1 MTHLR
6 KPHATLELTPDEL
19 RKLGYAVIDEMVNH
33 YYGMMDEAVTHTA
46 DRATLESL
54 LREPIPQRP
63 TPPEQVLEQAI
74 NDVFGHVM
82 YTEHPRFFAFV
93 PSPSNAVSAIA
104 DMLAAG
110 YNAFA
115 GTWLEASG
123 AAMVEVQTL
132 EWLLEL
138 VGLPT
143 DTGGGIFTS
152 GGSLANLTALH
163 AARHAHCAD
172 DDTRGVIYYSD
183 QTHSSVDRATR
194 IMGLRPGQVR
204 RLPSDG
210 DFRLR
215 VDDLRRAIAADRAN
229 GLTPFCVVANAGTT
243 NTGTVDP
250 LIELA
255 DLCAEETIWLHV
267 DAAYGGA
274 SVLSEQ
280 HKSLLAGIERADSV
294 TVDPHK
300 WLFQPYELGCLL
312 VRDRRKLRQAFLLVP
327 EYLKDTD
334 KGEENVNFYDYG
346 VQLTRGF
353 RALKLWMSLKVFGL
367 DAFRQAVD
375 WGFEQAEIAAQF
387 LAQNPRW
394 QVVAGPQMGVI
405 NFRYVPE
412 REMSPE
418 AVDALQQAIVNEIVA
433 SGWAMIATTILKGKK
448 VIRLVLIN
456 PRTTTDD
463 IRETIDRLAAS
474 GERLSR

>member
-6 KPHATLELTPDEL
+6 KPHAVLELTPEEL

-33 YYGMMDEAVTHTA
+33 YYGMVDEPVTHTA
-46 DRATLESL
+46 DRATLEKL

-63 TPPEQVLEQAI
+63 TPPDEVLAQAV
-74 NDVFGHVM
+74 NDVFGNVM

-123 AAMVEVQTL
+123 PAMVEVMTL

-163 AARHAHCAD
+163 AARYAYCAD
-172 DDTRGVIYYSD
+172 DDTNGVIYYSD
-183 QTHSSVDRATR
+183 QAHSSVDRATR

-204 RLPSDG
+204 RLPSD
-210 DFRLR
+210 DNYRLS
-215 VDDLRRAIAADRAN
+215 VSDLRAAIAQDRAN
-229 GLTPFCVVANAGTT
+229 GLGPFCVVANGGTT

-250 LIELA
+250 LPQLA
-255 DLCAEETIWLHV
+255 DLCAEENIWLHV

-274 SVLSEQ
+274 AALSHQ
-280 HKSLLAGIERADSV
+280 HKPMLAGIERADSV

-300 WLFQPYELGCLL
+300 WLFQPYELGGLL
-312 VRDRRKLRQAFLLVP
+312 VRDRRKLRAAFLLVP
-327 EYLKDTD
+327 EYLKDTESD
-334 KGEENVNFYDYG
+334 EENVNFYDYG

-367 DAFRQAVD
+367 EAFQQAVD
-375 WGFEQAEIAAQF
+375 WGFEQAELAAGF

-394 QVVAGPQMGVI
+394 EVVAGPQMGII
-405 NFRYVPE
+405 NFRYIPGRAIE
-412 REMSPE
+412 PD
-418 AVDALQQAIVNEIVA
+418 ALDALQQAIVNEIVA

-456 PRTTTDD
+456 PRTTDD
-463 IRETIDRLAAS
+463 EIRETIERLAVL
-474 GERLSR
+474 GEQLSV